1 MPHLGAHHAA
11 MAVFGAAPLLTHPL
25 SFTDE
30 PCTSGE
36 FLQELMS
43 NFLVKIKEEQDA
55 IAPTD
60 DVPD

>member
-1 MPHLGAHHAA
+1 